1 MFDAKTLT
9 GQNLKGPI
17 IGAVQVNRT
26 FRYHKAD
33 YECAAWWE
41 DHEAI
46 LGVHPVYLGR
56 NYHSPKDLTI
66 TAEVRA
72 KVVNDYFPALWGGV
86 AVSNKPYE
94 AKHIGESRVIR
105 TGIDVIDA
113 IQRTGNSPGYDA
125 PGQMDWF
132 IHPSWWKVFADEALA
147 NLKDCYRALPDYWQA
162 FEALDESTFVPKL
175 DGRYGFDMEYRS
187 KVGMIAHFGSLL
199 EKWSRRL
206 EKINW
211 HSQYHIPG
219 GKNDTAYQRD
229 NFAKNTGWAKA
240 IPIQVNE

>member
-9 GQNLKGPI
+9 GENLKGPI
-17 IGAVQVNRT
+17 VGAVQVNIA

-46 LGVHPVYLGR
+46 VGVHPVYLVR
-56 NYHSPKDLTI
+56 NYHTPKDLGV
-66 TAEVRA
+66 TAEIRG
-72 KVVNDYFPALWGGV
+72 KVVNDYFPALWCGNHI
-86 AVSNKPYE
+86 SNKPYE
-94 AKHIGESRVIR
+94 PKHVGEARTIR
-105 TGIDVIDA
+105 SGIDVIDA

-132 IHPSWWKVFADEALA
+132 IHPSWWKVFHEEALA
-147 NLKDCYRALPDYWQA
+147 NLKETYRALPDFWQA
-162 FEALDESTFVPKL
+162 FEGLDESTFVPRL

-187 KVGMIAHFGSLL
+187 KVGMIAHFGALL
-199 EKWSRRL
+199 EKWSRRI

-211 HSQYHIPG
+211 HSQYHITG
-219 GKNDTAYQRD
+219 GTNDTAYTRD
-229 NFAKNTGWAKA
+229 NFAKNTEWTKA